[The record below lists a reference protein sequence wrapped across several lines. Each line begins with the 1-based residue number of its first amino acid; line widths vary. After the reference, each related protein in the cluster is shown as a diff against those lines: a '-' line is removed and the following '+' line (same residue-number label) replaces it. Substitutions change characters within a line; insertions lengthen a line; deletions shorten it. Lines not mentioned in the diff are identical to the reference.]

1 MAGARVMQCV
11 GPSYQLAD
19 RQSASQRAVN
29 LYLRQIEGFGEERR
43 VILASAP
50 GLRLLA
56 DLGAEVRGIFSR
68 PDDVDRQFAVAGSQL
83 LEVMADGT
91 TAARGTLATSTG
103 DVYMDLGR
111 DQLIVC
117 DGPNGYVLHLSTNTF
132 SQITDTDWRGSI
144 GIAVLDG
151 YAVFVPPDSD
161 QFYISAIDDASSF
174 DALDFSSA
182 DTEPDK
188 IVAFKAIKR
197 ELYFFGAVST
207 EVWVNSGDA
216 DFPFSRYNSTP
227 IDVGAVS
234 RRSVC
239 VVADTLVWVG
249 RTRRGTGFVY
259 EMQGHQ
265 PVRISTQAVEEAIAR
280 CTDKTAIRS
289 WAYQD
294 SGNEFAAFTGPGMET
309 TWVFD
314 FSTREWH
321 ERGEFTNEAG
331 WSPLRVQYLSF
342 AHDRQVAAAG
352 TKLYVLDHDHRYID
366 GAPLVRE
373 RTWPHLI
380 APDLEPRS
388 YQSLELLC
396 KTGEGGRITLEFSND
411 GGYVYQPPLIRSL
424 GSVGQRTLRVRW
436 MALGAAVDRVFR
448 LRVSDPV
455 DVAIYG
461 ATVQAG

>member
-1 MAGARVMQCV
+1 MAGARVMQCI

-19 RQSASQRAVN
+19 RQSAVQRSVN
-29 LYLRQIEGFGEERR
+29 LYLRDIEGVGEERR
-43 VILASAP
+43 LVLGSVP

-56 DLGAEVRGIFSR
+56 DLGAEVRGIFAQA
-68 PDDVDRQFAVAGSQL
+68 DDTDRQFAVAGSQL
-83 LEVMADGT
+83 LEIGSDGSA
-91 TAARGTLATSTG
+91 TALGNLVSSSG
-103 DVYMDLGR
+103 DVYMALGR
-111 DQLIVC
+111 DQLVIC
-117 DGPNGYVLHLSTNTF
+117 DGASGYVFNLTSNTLT
-132 SQITDTDWRGSI
+132 QITDPDWRGSI
-144 GIAVLDG
+144 GAEVLDG
-151 YAVFVPPDSD
+151 YAIFVPPDSD
-161 QFYISAIDDASSF
+161 QFYISEIDDAANF

-188 IVAFKAIKR
+188 IVAYKVLKR
-197 ELYFFGAVST
+197 EIFFFGAIST
-207 EVWVNSGDA
+207 EVWINSGDS
-216 DFPFSRYNSTP
+216 DFPFVRYNSTP

-239 VVADTLVWVG
+239 SVADTLVWVG
-249 RTRRGTGFVY
+249 RTKRGTGFVY

-265 PVRISTQAVEEAIAR
+265 PVRISTKAVEEGLAR
-280 CTDKTAIRS
+280 CTDKTQIRS
-289 WAYQD
+289 WAYQEAG
-294 SGNEFAAFTGPGMET
+294 SEFAAFTGPGMET

-314 FSTREWH
+314 FATRQWH
-321 ERGEFTNEAG
+321 ERGEFTEGAG
-331 WSPLRVQYLSF
+331 WSPLRVQFLSF
-342 AHDRQVAAAG
+342 AHDQQVAAAG
-352 TKLYVLDHDHRYID
+352 TKLYVLDPSHRYID

-396 KTGEGGRITLEFSND
+396 KTGEGGRITLECSND
-411 GGYVYQPPLIRSL
+411 GGYVWTAPLIRSL

-436 MALGAAVDRVFR
+436 MALGAALDRVFR

-455 DVAIYG
+455 DVAFYG